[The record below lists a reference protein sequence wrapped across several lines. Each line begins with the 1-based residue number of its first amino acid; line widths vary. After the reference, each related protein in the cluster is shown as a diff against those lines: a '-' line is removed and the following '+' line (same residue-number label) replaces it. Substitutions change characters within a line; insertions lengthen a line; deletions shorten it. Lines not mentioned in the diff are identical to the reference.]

1 MVLFS
6 DVIGNELA
14 KKSLEN
20 SLAQKR
26 VSHSQL
32 FLGPKG
38 SGALPL
44 AIAFARLLIC
54 QNTKDNSNCNI
65 KISKFQHP
73 DLHFVYPVSQTN
85 SVKSKA
91 VSENFI
97 NEWREFLTS
106 NAYGDLIEWYNKIG
120 VENKQAKIGKDEA
133 NEIIKKVSL
142 KPFEGGWKC
151 VIVWMAEK
159 MNSSATNKLLKIVE
173 EPPKQTLFLFVCE
186 TTDNLLDTLVSRCQ
200 ITQLFSPKP
209 KEIEKSLMKK
219 GYSESDSKRA
229 TSLSGGNYSI
239 AISVVKGNYTH
250 KVFEESFQ
258 IWVRLAFKVKS
269 NLESLLELIDWSNK
283 ISKQGRENQKSFL
296 IFCTEYFRQAFL
308 TNNNLDHLTNFE
320 KNSNFNFSGFS
331 RYITSNNIEEIH
343 NELEMAYSQI
353 ESNGNPN
360 IIFSDLSLKLTK
372 LLHKS

>member
-54 QNTKDNSNCNI
+54 QNKKDNSNCNI
-65 KISKFQHP
+65 KVSKLQHP

-85 SVKSKA
+85 IVKSKA

-200 ITQLFSPKP
+200 ITRLFSPKP
-209 KEIEKSLMKK
+209 KEIEKSLIKK
-219 GYSESDSKRA
+219 GYSVSDSKRA

-239 AISVVKGNYTH
+239 AISIAKGNYTH

-308 TNNNLDHLTNFE
+308 TNNNLDHLTTFE